1 MQKANRIIK
10 ILKNPRTL
18 FIGTL
23 ALTVLLSATGYAD
36 ETNEKAIN
44 DMSSSI
50 SDFLFGSTVRKI
62 ALTLGMGA
70 GLFQA
75 FMSGSIRPLL
85 IYGGLGLAVCYLPAM
100 IKWISSVGGA

>member
-1 MQKANRIIK
+1 MQKENRIVR
-10 ILKNPRTL
+10 ILKDTNVP

-23 ALTVLLSATGYAD
+23 ALTVLFATSGYCD
-36 ETNEKAIN
+36 DTNEQAIN
-44 DMSSSI
+44 DMSKNI
-50 SDFLFGSTVRKI
+50 SDFLFGPTVRKV

-85 IYGGLGLAVCYLPAM
+85 IYGGLGLAVCYLP
-100 IKWISSVGGA
+100 KVVNWISTIG

>member
-1 MQKANRIIK
+1 MQKARIVSALQSPHAI
-10 ILKNPRTL
+10 

-23 ALTVLLSATGYAD
+23 IFAVSLKMTGVCE
-36 ETNEKAIN
+36 ETNEQAIN
-44 DMSSSI
+44 HMSKSI

-85 IYGGLGLAVCYLPAM
+85 VYGGLGLAVCYLPAM
-100 IKWISSVGGA
+100 VEWISKIGDA